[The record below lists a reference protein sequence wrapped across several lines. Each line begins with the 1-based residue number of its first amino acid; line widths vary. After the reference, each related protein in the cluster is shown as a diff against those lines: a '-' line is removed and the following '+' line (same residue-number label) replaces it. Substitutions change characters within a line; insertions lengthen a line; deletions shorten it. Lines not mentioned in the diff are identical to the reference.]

1 MHRKRIPVV
10 ALLLSLLASEGC
22 TTTRVEK
29 METITGTVTYFQR
42 IAMPPGA
49 VVEVKLV
56 EARKRKNKTI
66 VEKKVMNPGQIP
78 VPFTLAYTPKEMPPG
93 RKYSVQARILVDG
106 KAWYVTQTVNLQMR
120 NGRIAHA
127 DIILQPA
134 Q

>member
-1 MHRKRIPVV
+1 MTRAAPRLV
-10 ALLLSLLASEGC
+10 ALLLALLASGGC

-66 VEKKVMNPGQIP
+66 VATKITSPGQVP
-78 VPFTLAYTPKEMPPG
+78 VPYTLVYNPKEMRPD
-93 RKYSVQARILVDG
+93 RKYAMQARILVDG
-106 KAWYVTQTVNLQMR
+106 KPWYVTQAVNQQMR

-127 DIILQPA
+127 DIILKPA